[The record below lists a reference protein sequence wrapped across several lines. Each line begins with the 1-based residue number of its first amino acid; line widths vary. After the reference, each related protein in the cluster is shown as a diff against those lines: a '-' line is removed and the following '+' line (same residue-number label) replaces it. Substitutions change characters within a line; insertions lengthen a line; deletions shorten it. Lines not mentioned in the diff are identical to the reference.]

1 MRLNFLKERRSQIA
15 NELQNMD
22 IGRGSSQTV
31 QNLETGREFPQ
42 NADKNQ
48 GSEVQASQNP
58 EKGSD
63 ADSGESFWNLDGG
76 VGTEGRSFQYPE
88 KIRKAVSHS
97 LNYADRGKR
106 SDDQSIH
113 GLDRGK
119 SESHPLPNVE
129 KGRIVESQPFVAASR
144 RTSSR

>member
-1 MRLNFLKERRSQIA
+1 MKERRSQIA

-31 QNLETGREFPQ
+31 QNLETGREFLQ

-58 EKGSD
+58 EKGRD
-63 ADSGESFWNLDGG
+63 DLDGG
-76 VGTEGRSFQYPE
+76 VGTKGQSFQYSE

-97 LNYADRGKR
+97 LNYADRAKR

-119 SESHPLPNVE
+119 SDGHLLPYVE
-129 KGRIVESQPFVAASR
+129 KSQIVESQASVAASR